1 MNQVVEKLQVII
13 GEQLVLDMIVDEKL
27 VLHMVD
33 DEQLVLH
40 KFVVVEE
47 VNRNVVKEML
57 KTVDYTMVGCIVDCC
72 KMELKYVSVRSS
84 KVLSLVE
91 ASVFRVAGTSTVP
104 N

>member
-1 MNQVVEKLQVII
+1 
-13 GEQLVLDMIVDEKL
+13 MIVDEKL

-40 KFVVVEE
+40 KFVAVEE

-72 KMELKYVSVRSS
+72 KMELKYLALCISFANLTSVTNLLHS
-84 KVLSLVE
+84 
-91 ASVFRVAGTSTVP
+91 G
-104 N
+104 